1 MDGASEN
8 LVREALERLMKG
20 RTTLV
25 IAHRTSTLASAK
37 RIVVLNEGR
46 VAEEGDYSQLV
57 KTGGVLARLVESL
70 PQ

>member
-1 MDGASEN
+1 
-8 LVREALERLMKG
+8 MKG

-37 RIVVLNEGR
+37 RIIVLHEGK